1 MQVLLDTKKEY
12 IEHLLDTFSTPLA
25 KKIYKMYNE
34 TNMNI
39 SLFQKELVN
48 IKNWNNNKIK
58 DEYNDL
64 VKKTNCKYLDKL
76 LEKIILIDIQ
86 LKIDISK
93 IKLTKNDLDIIKG
106 YDFIHKC
113 YINISIYCWKNVYLF
128 ATKNLKPSE
137 KQYHLNLI
145 EKNIRKIIKN
155 TIRDIIPFEKILE
168 LTELLERT
176 TSDNK
181 NTKKIQSKNV
191 INEPDEENEED
202 DDSESEEDDESN
214 EEDDDSE
221 AEEDD
226 ESNEED
232 DDSEAEEDDESN
244 EEDYDSEA
252 EEEDESNE
260 EGESESEAE
269 TTTEEIQINKDDTNN
284 DLKAETTTEKLEVNN
299 DIKTEIIT
307 EYDTNKN
314 VKIEEFEL
322 NNDLKTETTIEGNND
337 SKVEITDDLNS
348 NLISSDEDNDFI
360 DPTNFKGIPKK
371 KKVVNMI
378 SDNDTSDSSSDESDK
393 SNSSTND
400 ENIKKINISDANKRN
415 RYYS

>member
-168 LTELLERT
+168 LTELIEKT
-176 TSDNK
+176 TNDNK

-202 DDSESEEDDESN
+202 DDSES
-214 EEDDDSE
+214 
-221 AEEDD
+221 
-226 ESNEED
+226 
-232 DDSEAEEDDESN
+232 EEDDESN

>member
-168 LTELLERT
+168 LTELLEK
-176 TSDNK
+176 TSNDNK
-181 NTKKIQSKNV
+181 NTKKMQSKNI
-191 INEPDEENEED
+191 INKPDEESEEEDESNEED
-202 DDSESEEDDESN
+202 DSEAEEEDESN

-221 AEEDD
+221 AEEED

-232 DDSEAEEDDESN
+232 DDSEAEE
-244 EEDYDSEA
+244 
-252 EEEDESNE
+252 EDESK
-260 EGESESEAE
+260 AE
-269 TTTEEIQINKDDTNN
+269 TTTEEIQINKDDTNK
-284 DLKAETTTEKLEVNN
+284 DLKAESTTEELEVNN
-299 DIKTEIIT
+299 NLKTEIIT
-307 EYDTNKN
+307 EDDTNKDL
-314 VKIEEFEL
+314 KIETTTEEL
-322 NNDLKTETTIEGNND
+322 EVNND
-337 SKVEITDDLNS
+337 SKVEITDDVNS

-371 KKVVNMI
+371 KKPINMI

-393 SNSSTND
+393 SDSSTND